1 MAAKFNGTNGTERL
15 LCDAVVV
22 LAMDIAA
29 FLRQWVVREEG
40 FGSKYKSSF
49 SWEMAQFPK
58 YSEISSRVHSQTW
71 TLWER
76 SDINNIQFFKFYFG
90 LSFMRL
96 LDLFW
101 ILTYFIFVR
110 HLYCVKGQHCA
121 PTSDH
126 PPFSR
131 PPKVSCVL
139 FLKSIWFY
147 PVNWILIQ

>member
-1 MAAKFNGTNGTERL
+1 MAAKFNGRNGTETL
-15 LCDAVVV
+15 LCDAIVV

-29 FLRQWVVREEG
+29 FLRQWVVRGEV
-40 FGSKYKSSF
+40 FGSRYKSSF
-49 SWEMAQFPK
+49 TWEMAQFPK
-58 YSEISSRVHSQTW
+58 YSEISSAQTNMDSVMDS
-71 TLWER
+71 L
-76 SDINNIQFFKFYFG
+76 KFYFG
-90 LSFMRL
+90 LSSTRL

-101 ILTYFIFVR
+101 ILTCFIFAR

-126 PPFSR
+126 LSFSR
-131 PPKVSCVL
+131 PPNVFCVL